1 MDPLN
6 KNERKTAVSRFFWL
20 YALSLAVVIL
30 AAYFLF
36 NTPASIFKNK
46 VQLYKTTEDEQ
57 GKLLDKIDGMTAN
70 LNNLVQ
76 VDKNYWNSANEI
88 EKGNLQTKISEYQK
102 NINNALVDVQNDSAS
117 FVSFISKKNSYNYI
131 TVFNTIL
138 SYRNTVGSLQNSLL
152 AKGGDASE
160 LIKARSDLQAC
171 SMQLEIAKLAAAAAS
186 SKPVPVPSGGGGG
199 GSNNAKETALQA
211 QLQKAQDD
219 LEACKKE
226 KATMVV
232 PQPSGKNNLSD
243 AQKAIV
249 LFDAGSELY
258 NKAEA
263 TKNLI
268 EKRGVLSSARELF
281 QKSSPA
287 YPEADKVNKAIKQ
300 IELELKKLSNM
311 G

>member
-6 KNERKTAVSRFFWL
+6 KNERKTATGRFFGL

-36 NTPASIFKNK
+36 NTPASIYKNK
-46 VQLYKTTEDEQ
+46 MQLYKITEDEQ

-76 VDKNYWNSANEI
+76 VDKNYLNSSNEI

-102 NINNALVDVQNDSAS
+102 NINNGLVDVQNDSAG
-117 FVSFISKKNSYNYI
+117 FVSYISKKNSYNYI

-160 LIKARSDLQAC
+160 LVKARSDLQAC
-171 SMQLEIAKLAAAAAS
+171 SMQLEIAKLAAAAS

-199 GSNNAKETALQA
+199 SNNAKEAALQA

-219 LEACKKE
+219 LETCKKE

-232 PQPSGKNNLSD
+232 PQASGKNNLND
-243 AQKAIV
+243 AQKAVV
-249 LFDAGSELY
+249 LFEAGTDLY
-258 NKAEA
+258 NKAEN

-268 EKRGVLSSARELF
+268 EKRGILSSAKELF

-287 YPEADKVNKAIKQ
+287 YPEGEKVNKAIKQ
-300 IELELKKLSNM
+300 IDVELKKLSNM